1 MVKEI
6 LKDLIEIDTTSP
18 IGNESK
24 VCDYLEK
31 LFEGKAKKIE
41 RIGDY
46 PRENLIAYFG
56 NLENEKT
63 LIITGHLDVAPYN
76 KDKWNTDP
84 FKAVE
89 IDDKIYGRGSCDMK
103 GGLAIGI
110 EAILQAVENNLLDDK
125 RIIFAGT
132 ADEEIGAC
140 SEIGSKIVAKDLSEK
155 GIKPIGVIL
164 PEPNNDYEILKVN
177 IGHRGMMA
185 LQCESSGIAMH
196 PGSAVVLENNAVN
209 NMYEFIAEVNK
220 VIPRN
225 PTNENGIPGSSC
237 RVTYINA
244 GLENA
249 FKSVP
254 DKCVCNLDVRI
265 SPLESNENV
274 LDIINKIAEEKNV
287 KINCLRKTN
296 SSIIEKDEKIVTE
309 LIKIL
314 DDEKQKYE
322 ICCASPVCD
331 AHWFNELGMPTIN
344 SFGASGGNVHA
355 HNEYAKLDSLDRRV
369 NLLIKLIEDI

>member
-6 LKDLIEIDTTSP
+6 LKNLVEIDTTNT

-24 VCDYLEK
+24 ACDYLEK
-31 LFEGKAKKIE
+31 VFEGKAKKIE
-41 RIGDY
+41 RIGKF

-56 NLENEKT
+56 NLESKKV
-63 LIITGHLDVAPYN
+63 LVITGHLDVAPYN
-76 KDKWNTDP
+76 REKWDTNP
-84 FKAVE
+84 FTAVE
-89 IDDKIYGRGSCDMK
+89 LDGKIFGRGTCDMK

-110 EAILQAVENNLLDDK
+110 EAILQVVEQNLLEDK
-125 RIIFAGT
+125 MLIFAGT

-140 SEIGSKIVAKDLSEK
+140 SEIGAKIVAKYLKEK
-155 GIKPIGVIL
+155 DINPVGVIL

-185 LQCESSGIAMH
+185 LQCESNGKAMH
-196 PGSAVVLENNAVN
+196 PGSTVVLENNAVN
-209 NMYEFIAEVNK
+209 NMYEFITEVNK

-254 DKCVCNLDVRI
+254 DNCVCNLDVRI

-274 LDIINKIAEEKNV
+274 LNIINKIVEEKNV

-296 SSIIEKDEKIVTE
+296 SSIIEKDEKIVAE

-314 DDEKQKYE
+314 DEEKQKYE

-344 SFGASGGNVHA
+344 TFGASGGNVHA
-355 HNEYAKLDSLDRRV
+355 HNEYAMLDTLDGRV
-369 NLLIKLIEDI
+369 DLLVKLIEKI